1 MKKLSLGVRLL
12 LAFGSSLILLILMII
27 KGDKVAILFE
37 SVLAEIAFI
46 SVLFLACAIFFLGA
60 LNYYMTPKK

>member
-46 SVLFLACAIFFLGA
+46 SVLFLACTIFFLGA